1 MKIVTKAQG
10 SEFEKFDSVMKAL
23 IAVPKTE
30 IADKPKRAKRRKKKH
45 TKT

>member
-1 MKIVTKAQG
+1 MKIETKCQG

-30 IADKPKRAKRRKKKH
+30 IADKSKKAKRRKRKQKK
-45 TKT
+45 T